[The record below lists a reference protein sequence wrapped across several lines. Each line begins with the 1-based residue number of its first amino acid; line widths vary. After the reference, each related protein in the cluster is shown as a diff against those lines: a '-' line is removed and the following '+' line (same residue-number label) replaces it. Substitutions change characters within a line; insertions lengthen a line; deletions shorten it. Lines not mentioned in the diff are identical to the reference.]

1 MGYAEIN
8 VYLPLYLDFTS
19 SRRNHNIIPETL
31 QTWTLDWT
39 GLDGGLD
46 SGLNN
51 GLNHWTGI
59 QNTRAQRSQAKY
71 LMQST

>member
-8 VYLPLYLDFTS
+8 IYLPLYLDST
-19 SRRNHNIIPETL
+19 SRRPNHNIIPESTVGHYKPGL
-31 QTWTLDWT
+31 WT

-51 GLNHWTGI
+51 GLNNWTRI
-59 QNTRAQRSQAKY
+59 WNTRAQRS
-71 LMQST
+71 